1 MNCIFFFGLTIF
13 SAITAFSNNK
23 IMTGLSYYNS
33 NKVVPK
39 RVITCIGG
47 RRWCDFD
54 ETKRP
59 RPSTFYLNVGKAL
72 EVLRRELPM
81 VFVVSNLDFSIFA
94 DSIKVTN
101 ENQSNILMSKY
112 LYTVAVKSMQMT
124 ASFSSIYP
132 SMNINKIEYVE
143 DCSTIQCLV
152 HIVLPETLRI
162 NDQAVWEGMFYF
174 GLDSEGLISSHTI
187 DRKISNMTPT
197 SHQEHP
203 HPHHPNVPWLRN
215 ISSHI

>member
-1 MNCIFFFGLTIF
+1 MNCIFFLSLSIF

-23 IMTGLSYYNS
+23 FMTGLSYCNS
-33 NKVVPK
+33 NKFVPK
-39 RVITCIGG
+39 RIITRIGG

-54 ETKRP
+54 ETKMSK
-59 RPSTFYLNVGKAL
+59 PSNNKYNRSPTFYLNVGKAL

-112 LYTVAVKSMQMT
+112 LYIVAIKSMQMT

-132 SMNINKIEYVE
+132 SMNINKIEYIE

-162 NDQAVWEGMFYF
+162 NDQIVWEGMFYF
-174 GLDSEGLISSHTI
+174 GLDSEGLISSHII
-187 DRKISNMTPT
+187 DRKISNMT
-197 SHQEHP
+197 QLLYEEHKY
-203 HPHHPNVPWLRN
+203 HWS
-215 ISSHI
+215 I